1 VTRSVPLTGNFVG
14 LFGFAQAWAERA
26 QFLVGRKIGQI
37 RAINKR
43 LEAEIAQLKAENK
56 LREAE
61 ERKKEYVEIPDLN
74 FSPQGHW
81 SAIED
86 IRAGADFV
94 TVAKRA
100 LENDQLFERA
110 SFTVPVW
117 EAELQVYGL
126 KPDDTT
132 LSADGRERGKKR
144 ANKAITELMEMLVFF
159 DLFELAKTK
168 HAYRLTDLGVT
179 TYEILAAEAP
189 TDGSDLRDP
198 LEPVGYSCLG
208 TASWGHS
215 QVMLSIQFL
224 G

>member
-1 VTRSVPLTGNFVG
+1 LTGNLVG
-14 LFGFAQAWAERA
+14 LFGFGQDWAEQTRV
-26 QFLVGRKIGQI
+26 LVRRKIEQ
-37 RAINKR
+37 
-43 LEAEIAQLKAENK
+43 LEAKNELLKAEIEQLKAEKK

-61 ERKKEYVEIPDLN
+61 DRKKEIVEIPDLN

-81 SAIED
+81 SAFENIS
-86 IRAGADFV
+86 AGAEFV

-100 LENDQLFERA
+100 LENRRLFERA
-110 SFTVPVW
+110 SFTMPVW

-126 KPDDTT
+126 KPDDAT

-144 ANKAITELMEMLVFF
+144 ANKSITELMDMLVFF
-159 DLFELAKTK
+159 DLFEPTTTK

-189 TDGSDLRDP
+189 TDSSDVRDTFQP
-198 LEPVGYSCLG
+198 GAYTTVG

-215 QVMLSIQFL
+215 QVTPITLSIQYL